1 MTASASVSNVEKNM
15 VSTIDTVREGEDE
28 KHLTVPID
36 KTQTRQSPSPSAKKQ
51 ENLPVVEHLKVPHLR
66 KRSTKDQ
73 EKNQSK
79 TKKSIDL

>member
-36 KTQTRQSPSPSAKKQ
+36 KTQTRQSPSPSAKK
-51 ENLPVVEHLKVPHLR
+51 
-66 KRSTKDQ
+66 
-73 EKNQSK
+73 
-79 TKKSIDL
+79 